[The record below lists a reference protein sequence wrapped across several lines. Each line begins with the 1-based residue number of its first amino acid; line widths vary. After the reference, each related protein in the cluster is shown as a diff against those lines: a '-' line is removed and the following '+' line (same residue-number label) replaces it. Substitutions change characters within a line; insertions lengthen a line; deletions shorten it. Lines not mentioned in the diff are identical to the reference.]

1 MLYFDD
7 TFLPLYPVSDAGLKI
22 AAHLYNKSMAE
33 NENKN
38 ESVIFGKILSD
49 EQKKAI
55 VWDVE
60 RGAPDKIQELPWQT
74 CTCIGAWHYDK
85 HIYYNDRYKTAQQ
98 VVQMLVDIVS
108 KNGNLLLSIPLKGD
122 GSIDPTEEK
131 VIKEIGNW
139 MEINGESIYGTR
151 PWIVYGEG
159 PVCDS
164 ANPINAQG
172 FNEGNLKF
180 TEKDIRFNIK
190 DKILYATLMGV
201 PSTDTSIKSL
211 GKSSYGNKNKIRRIE
226 MLGNKEKIDWKQ
238 ENDALV
244 IKKSQ
249 SVPCKEA
256 LVYKIYL

>member
-1 MLYFDD
+1 
-7 TFLPLYPVSDAGLKI
+7 
-22 AAHLYNKSMAE
+22 
-33 NENKN
+33 
-38 ESVIFGKILSD
+38 
-49 EQKKAI
+49 
-55 VWDVE
+55 
-60 RGAPDKIQELPWQT
+60 
-74 CTCIGAWHYDK
+74 
-85 HIYYNDRYKTAQQ
+85 
-98 VVQMLVDIVS
+98 
-108 KNGNLLLSIPLKGD
+108 
-122 GSIDPTEEK
+122 
-131 VIKEIGNW
+131 